1 MLQLSARAVRRVGTS
16 YICATCLGASNL
28 TPILAAH
35 RVPPTARHHDPSFS
49 TTAQQ
54 ASSPAGNTPTPA
66 ADVAEASTTAQ
77 SSSPP
82 SESPPPK
89 TKKKRS
95 KRPAKKQIEA
105 QSEAERQLSVL
116 QGALAALKNVLAAQN
131 IDVGHITTGKETG
144 DDKKKQVAQRPKS
157 KAKGTRSKTEDTPSS
172 AQEGER
178 AEQDAEQK
186 ATSAESRP
194 APGSYDINALRKAL
208 ADANAVGTQATPG
221 GTVSTAS
228 SKTDKKSVKTRP
240 ATKKAGKRVSERKA
254 SRPAKKTKGRK
265 QTSQAPAGA
274 DASINTPPDSPGK
287 SPPNKTPYRAIGK
300 SFSGDSLGQPEGAS
314 KEKPSKRSK
323 SKKAKAPLAI
333 SKVNTNTLTLVPI
346 DAPRASVPSLSYG
359 LERVLFNPGVYYLQ
373 DPRSRVYNFDP
384 YLSNIMPIQE
394 FDFNALKQYVTS
406 SKDSTLISIAKEYGK
421 KYTGSTSSMSSMLS
435 HFHYLLSAWRN
446 VNVDMLSRSI
456 KPDSLQ
462 FTRINR
468 APAAIFLHWKDG
480 TYAIDA
486 DKEFDTA
493 NILSMLGKSMEK
505 LLTLPKEEYERYRH
519 SNSDQITQEERDAEE
534 AYHYTGFRDFLMRSQ
549 LDAHD
554 PRVPGSGM
562 FDLKTRAVIS
572 IRMDAK
578 GFEKGLGYEIRNRF
592 GDWESFE
599 REYYDMIRSAFMK
612 YSLQVRMGRMDGIFV
627 AFHNTQRIFGFQ
639 YIPLSEMDLALHG
652 TSNVTLGNREFK
664 LSLRLLNEILDR
676 ATKKWPEQSL
686 RLHFETRTSVAS
698 PFMYIFAKP
707 VKPEDIDEVQNAN
720 KASIEAFERTILGL
734 NKDADEAEPE
744 VETDDVIEEE
754 EDEDNESPKTE
765 EMQTLAA
772 WEEVRQTV
780 EDAMEDD
787 EVGVGIV
794 REAIEDALEQSGL
807 IRAKSSEE
815 ARGYVDALLT
825 AITGA
830 QHPRLTASADSLPEA
845 ASTEDNEEAAD
856 GEATASAAQTASP
869 IETESSNDTQMSVD
883 DKEASSTTQM
893 VESEAGE
900 ESGVTV
906 DQTPE
911 PASHESIASI
921 GNQETPGVASTDS
934 ELPSS
939 VNETA
944 SQDQTPASTL
954 EESEAVAQNEESA
967 VEEEEED
974 DPDEDEGVS
983 ESEGDATSPSDM
995 SPLKDLIV
1003 QMAQRIDEKPVPEE
1017 NIDETMND
1025 SSKLKAFERILGKMI
1040 SLAKVEESA
1049 QQLTTSSSGAG
1060 ATETQSSEAAEPA
1073 TETTEADNTPSSAE
1087 DAEKIDSHELPPED
1101 AEQGELLGMVL
1112 TIKNKIN
1119 GIYVTRPDNLS
1130 KHDEW
1135 VLEYN
1140 IEELP
1145 DQRARRFYAQC
1156 KTRRRKALVDERDK
1170 DSEWYAMFQGQL
1182 EKRTQKGREWRARE
1196 LERSQNKP
1204 VHVVGQDG
1212 PLEWE
1217 DVFGNTVVAKAQPQ
1231 KFTLGPEDL
1240 DSEVEELDFVGE
1252 PEETDVPPNEAE
1264 ESEPQQTDA
1273 PSNEARDGENGG
1285 QTKV

>member
-28 TPILAAH
+28 TPVSAAQ
-35 RVPPTARHHDPSFS
+35 RATSTARHHDPSFS
-49 TTAQQ
+49 TTARQ
-54 ASSPAGNTPTPA
+54 ASSPAENQPTPA
-66 ADVAEASTTAQ
+66 AGVAEASTTAQ
-77 SSSPP
+77 SSPPP

-89 TKKKRS
+89 KKKKS
-95 KRPAKKQIEA
+95 KKPAKKQIDA
-105 QSEAERQLSVL
+105 QSDAERQLSVL

-131 IDVGHITTGKETG
+131 IDVGNITTGKEAG
-144 DDKKKQVAQRPKS
+144 DDKEKQVAQQPKS
-157 KAKGTRSKTEDTPSS
+157 KAKRAKSKTEDAPSS
-172 AQEGER
+172 AQEGESADR
-178 AEQDAEQK
+178 DAEQK
-186 ATSAESRP
+186 VTSAESRP
-194 APGSYDINALRKAL
+194 APGSSDINALRKAL
-208 ADANAVGTQATPG
+208 TD
-221 GTVSTAS
+221 VSASAAS
-228 SKTDKKSVKTRP
+228 SKTDKKPVKAKP
-240 ATKKAGKRVSERKA
+240 ATKKAGKRVKQRKA
-254 SRPAKKTKGRK
+254 SGAAKKTKGKK
-265 QTSQAPAGA
+265 QASQAPEGT
-274 DASINTPPDSPGK
+274 DASISAPSDSLGK
-287 SPPNKTPYRAIGK
+287 SSPTKTPYRAIGK
-300 SFSGDSLGQPEGAS
+300 PFSGDSPGHPEGAS
-314 KEKPSKRSK
+314 KEKPPKRSK
-323 SKKAKAPLAI
+323 SKKGKAPLTI
-333 SKVNTNTLTLVPI
+333 SKVNTNTLTLAPI
-346 DAPRASVPSLSYG
+346 DAPRAPVPSLSYG

-446 VNVDMLSRSI
+446 VNVEMLSRSI

-599 REYYDMIRSAFMK
+599 REYYDMIRSAFLK

-664 LSLRLLNEILDR
+664 LSLRLLNELLDR

-720 KASIEAFERTILGL
+720 KASIEAFERTIMGL
-734 NKDADEAEPE
+734 NNEADEAEPE
-744 VETDDVIEEE
+744 PENDDVVEEE

-830 QHPRLTASADSLPEA
+830 QHPRLTVSSDSLPEA
-845 ASTEDNEEAAD
+845 APTEDNEELAD
-856 GEATASAAQTASP
+856 GGATASAVQTASST
-869 IETESSNDTQMSVD
+869 EAESSNDTQTSVD
-883 DKEASSTTQM
+883 DEASSTAQ
-893 VESEAGE
+893 VRDREASE
-900 ESGVTV
+900 ESSATV
-906 DQTPE
+906 DQTPD
-911 PASHESIASI
+911 PTSHESIASI
-921 GNQETPGVASTDS
+921 GDRETPKDVSADS

-939 VNETA
+939 VDDTA
-944 SQDQTPASTL
+944 SQDQTPATTP

-967 VEEEEED
+967 VEEDEED
-974 DPDEDEGVS
+974 DPDEDEEVS
-983 ESEGDATSPSDM
+983 ESEGDVASPSDM

-1003 QMAQRIDEKPVPEE
+1003 RMAQRIDEKPVPEE
-1017 NIDETMND
+1017 DINETMND

-1040 SLAKVEESA
+1040 SLAKVDESE
-1049 QQLTTSSSGAG
+1049 QQLTTSSPGAS
-1060 ATETQSSEAAEPA
+1060 AAETQYSEAAEPA
-1073 TETTEADNTPSSAE
+1073 TTTTEADDTLSSAE
-1087 DAEKIDSHELPPED
+1087 DAEKIDSHELPAEE
-1101 AEQGELLGMVL
+1101 AEQGEILGMVL

-1119 GIYVTRPDNLS
+1119 GKYVTRPENLS
-1130 KHDEW
+1130 KYDEW

-1145 DQRARRFYAQC
+1145 DERARRFYAQC

-1196 LERSQNKP
+1196 LERSQNRP
-1204 VHVVGQDG
+1204 VHIVGQDG

-1217 DVFGNTVVAKAQPQ
+1217 DVFGNTVVAKAPPQ
-1231 KFTLGPEDL
+1231 KLALDPEDL

-1252 PEETDVPPNEAE
+1252 PEETDVPSKEA
-1264 ESEPQQTDA
+1264 
-1273 PSNEARDGENGG
+1273 GEDENSG